1 MQDDSDGFCA
11 RFRSR
16 LRLLAVRT
24 SLLPD
29 VTLPC
34 HCDVTLSPG
43 APMFFW
49 EQRYWLSSA
58 GVANQIYFR
67 QQERKRAIFER
78 ISDDATLEDTDLVVK
93 GTCGKHLPVLCST
106 RGLLCWI
113 TERWF
118 MDMHHCG
125 PDKDSTMGWSR
136 LLHQFASA
144 AVGPATTLAKR
155 DVRHSPT
162 LTVEGITLTVGEGA
176 IVNIRPLLRVWPS
189 LPDEWDHQVKVRN
202 TGLCPRP
209 PNGGVKLGDL
219 HRFLELRRR
228 KTPGLDPG
236 SAICILL
243 HGVRE
248 VLMSLVEVAVHGD
261 VQRMTRASTGRDAR
275 FTVLL
280 GQGGRYTQH
289 HCSGHRIE
297 LLKRV
302 CLHDGS
308 GETAAR
314 VLGFHHGSAAIC
326 RAMRNRCYASATIAE
341 FQAWSAFAVGWDG
354 SSHGGPEVLVGQ
366 CICLG
371 TSMAAVMKP
380 QACLFYLSRN
390 SKLLR

>member
-34 HCDVTLSPG
+34 HCAVTLSPG

-49 EQRYWLSSA
+49 EQRYCLSSA

-93 GTCGKHLPVLCST
+93 GTGGKHLPVLCST
-106 RGLLCWI
+106 RGLFCWI

-125 PDKDSTMGWSR
+125 PDKDSTMGWAR

-155 DVRHSPT
+155 DIRQGPT

-176 IVNIRPLLRVWPS
+176 IVNIRPLFRVWPS
-189 LPDEWDHQVKVRN
+189 LPDEWDHQAKVRN

-228 KTPGLDPG
+228 KRPLGSIRAARFAYFCMG
-236 SAICILL
+236 SA
-243 HGVRE
+243 R
-248 VLMSLVEVAVHGD
+248 
-261 VQRMTRASTGRDAR
+261 
-275 FTVLL
+275 
-280 GQGGRYTQH
+280 
-289 HCSGHRIE
+289 CS
-297 LLKRV
+297 
-302 CLHDGS
+302 
-308 GETAAR
+308 
-314 VLGFHHGSAAIC
+314 C
-326 RAMRNRCYASATIAE
+326 RWWRWRCMEMCNA
-341 FQAWSAFAVGWDG
+341 
-354 SSHGGPEVLVGQ
+354 
-366 CICLG
+366 
-371 TSMAAVMKP
+371 
-380 QACLFYLSRN
+380 
-390 SKLLR
+390 